1 MAKYRV
7 DVYESRDDIFN
18 DDGIMGMDFE
28 FPDYDHMTKF
38 VEQMV
43 VELTPNLFNSSVIF
57 TPPSNFV
64 IAMILHAG

>member
-43 VELTPNLFNSSVIF
+43 AQHGKTVIV
-57 TPPSNFV
+57 TQNTET
-64 IAMILHAG
+64 

>member
-43 VELTPNLFNSSVIF
+43 VQHGKTVIV
-57 TPPSNFV
+57 TQNTEK
-64 IAMILHAG
+64 